1 MSADTA
7 SILSRLQAFE
17 LRRLFLEE
25 LGWDRSALHFDVT
38 LIEPGQRGLG
48 PKPDLSSVPSGQ
60 LETRT
65 FVLQAVATKRG
76 FTVLHCRP
84 QADGSIPNASTR
96 FWLQHRVAKSVR
108 ENIIVYTDAR
118 RTMQIWQWARRGHEG
133 PTTIC
138 EHTYTVIGNDDEIV
152 DRLALLS
159 VSMAE
164 EEAEGITLAVIADRV
179 SNAFYEPRKQVRRG
193 PYRSGQLNDA
203 RIAQLD
209 DGLQWWFHYVQTLP
223 LLGRQEERRLVQA
236 VHQGD
241 IIAKNRLIE
250 ANLYLVAGAAWKAKP
265 LGAAGLTLLPDLIQ
279 EGNLG
284 LIRAI
289 EKFDLRQ
296 GVRLQSYASFWI
308 RRSIGRALLEV
319 GALVHL
325 PAHIHEALAG
335 VTPYYD
341 LAADSLR
348 HRWEREPSHDEIL
361 ERFDLSPQ
369 QRATIR
375 HLPFEIV
382 PLASPLETGEWAYL
396 SERIRD
402 GWGFSVERI
411 VLEAAR
417 RRAINKL
424 LGKLT
429 GREAEVIRQRFGF
442 RDGYMATL
450 EEVGLRLHVTR
461 ERARQIE
468 RRALEKLALLI
479 PTDEM
484 RDPRPIL
491 SEKAT
496 KTRPDLQNESLNA

>member
-1 MSADTA
+1 MTVDPAN
-7 SILSRLQAFE
+7 IRSRLQSCE

-25 LGWDRSALHFDVT
+25 LGWDRSALLFDVT

-48 PKPDLSSVPSGQ
+48 PKTSANFVPPAQ

-65 FVLQAVATKRG
+65 FALHAIAAKRG

-84 QADGSIPNASTR
+84 QSDGSIPNPSTR

-118 RTMQIWQWARRGHEG
+118 RTTQIWQWARRGHDG

-138 EHTYTVIGNDDEIV
+138 EHTFTVTDTEDEVV
-152 DRLALLS
+152 DRLALLA
-159 VSMAE
+159 VNMAE
-164 EEAEGITLAVIADRV
+164 EESESITLAVIAERV
-179 SNAFYEPRKQVRRG
+179 STAFYEPRKHIKRG
-193 PYRSGQLNDA
+193 PYRSGQLSDA
-203 RIAQLD
+203 AIEQLD
-209 DGLQWWFHYVQTLP
+209 DGLRWWFRYVQSLP
-223 LLGRQEERRLVQA
+223 RLGRREELRLAQA

-241 IIAKNRLIE
+241 IAAKNRLIE
-250 ANLYLVAGAAWKAKP
+250 ANLYLVVGAAWKAKP
-265 LGAAGLTLLPDLIQ
+265 RGGAGLTTVSDLIQ

-289 EKFDLRQ
+289 EKFDPRQ
-296 GVRLQSYASFWI
+296 GVRLQSYASIWI
-308 RRSIGRALLEV
+308 RRSIDRSLLDV
-319 GALVHL
+319 DALVHL
-325 PAHIHEALAG
+325 PMYLHDVLASITPHYEIEA
-335 VTPYYD
+335 D
-341 LAADSLR
+341 RLR
-348 HRWEREPSHDEIL
+348 HRLEREPSHDEVL

-369 QRATIR
+369 QRETIR
-375 HLPFEIV
+375 LLPVEIV

-402 GWGFSVERI
+402 GLAFSVERI

-417 RRAINKL
+417 RRIINKMI
-424 LGKLT
+424 GKLT

-442 RDGYMATL
+442 SDGYMATL

-461 ERARQIE
+461 ERVRQIE
-468 RRALEKLALLI
+468 RRALEKLSLLI

-484 RDPRPIL
+484 RDSRPIL
-491 SEKAT
+491 PGKAA
-496 KTRPDLQNESLNA
+496 KSKPAPQNEPINA